1 MTFIDPGQLCL
12 KTHGKVGTA
21 EDIFAYVD
29 FLGNET
35 GLDGLIPV
43 NLALIFE
50 HFQIPKPNQKPLPG
64 QQGLLLDA
72 RNGIMEYLG

>member
-1 MTFIDPGQLCL
+1 MTFIDPGQLFL
-12 KTHGKVGTA
+12 KTHGKVETA
-21 EDIFAYVD
+21 EDVFAYVD
-29 FLGNET
+29 FLRNES
-35 GLDGLIPV
+35 GMEGLIPV

-50 HFQIPKPNQKPLPG
+50 HFQIPKPIQKPLPG